1 MDNIRSDR
9 WRPHQCFRALE
20 TPPGDVE
27 ALKWKKNCYTE
38 IPSEAYTK
46 PLYEKIYTPS
56 TQFPA
61 EWTSHVTEL
70 NPWPVATHF

>member
-1 MDNIRSDR
+1 M
-9 WRPHQCFRALE
+9 E
-20 TPPGDVE
+20 
-27 ALKWKKNCYTE
+27 KKNCYTE